1 MIGKQECSHM
11 GNWRLT
17 ATCSRYIKLY
27 LYNQNSDLNN
37 DLSLINLNDLT
48 LIDLNID
55 LNIDF
60 SIIDLKMDLSLIDLI
75 DLKWTCVW
83 LTLNGLASDGP

>member
-17 ATCSRYIKLY
+17 ATCSRCIKLY